1 MNDKDKMGT
10 QRGKGTL
17 DRVNG
22 TCYKKQ
28 QGRFGERLVVCV
40 IGT

>member
-1 MNDKDKMGT
+1 M
-10 QRGKGTL
+10 

-22 TCYKKQ
+22 TCKDRGKKQ

-40 IGT
+40 TGT